1 MHPRAMSAD
10 ALLLYV
16 PSPMNSP
23 TTVEPTPDGDTH
35 HGPKGKLS
43 VLAVGALG
51 VVFGDIG
58 TSPLYAL
65 KESFVGHHPLTV
77 DQAHIYG
84 VLSLIFWTMT
94 LIVTVKYVFIVMRA
108 DNEGE
113 GGSMA
118 LLALIART
126 VGERRWSPVLV
137 TLGVLATA
145 LFYGDAIITPA
156 ISVLSAVEGLT
167 IVEARLTPMVL
178 PIAIAILVGLFVI
191 QKHGTARVGALFGP
205 IMIVYFLVLAAL
217 GASSITA
224 HPEII
229 GVVNPWWAV
238 HFFML
243 DPKLAFLA
251 LGSVV
256 LAVTGAE
263 ALYAD
268 MGHFG
273 RKAINLSWLY
283 AAFPC
288 LMLNYMGQGALLLD
302 NPAAAESPFFL
313 MAPDWA
319 RLPLVILATM
329 ATIIASQAVIS
340 GAFSVTQQAVQL
352 GFLPRLKITHTS
364 ADAAGQIYVPL
375 VNWTL
380 LILVILLTVDF
391 KSSSNLAAAY
401 GIAVTGTMVITS
413 CMFGI
418 LTFAVWRW
426 NPILA
431 GLTTALFLAIDGL
444 YFASNATKIPDGGW
458 FPLLVAGI
466 AFTLLTTW
474 STGRKIM
481 RRYLQVGAMDLGLF
495 IQSTGK
501 SIKRVPGVSIF
512 LSSTDE
518 GVPPAL
524 LHNVKHNKILH
535 ERVIILTVM
544 TKRVPHYV
552 GERVTVEDVG
562 EGFFRARLRHG
573 FMEEVDIPETMR
585 SETRCGGAI
594 APMETSYFL
603 SRQTLI
609 ASSRPSMAIW
619 REKLFAW
626 MIRNAESPM
635 EYFKLPT
642 NRVVEL
648 GSQVEI

>member
-1 MHPRAMSAD
+1 M
-10 ALLLYV
+10 
-16 PSPMNSP
+16 
-23 TTVEPTPDGDTH
+23 
-35 HGPKGKLS
+35 
-43 VLAVGALG
+43 GALG

-94 LIVTVKYVFIVMRA
+94 LIVTVKYVLIVMRA
-108 DNEGE
+108 DNDGE

-126 VGERRWSPVLV
+126 VGERPWSPMLI

-178 PIAIAILVGLFVI
+178 PIVIAILVGLFVI

-205 IMIVYFLVLAAL
+205 IMIVYFLVLALL

-229 GVVNPWWAV
+229 GVVNPYWAF
-238 HFFML
+238 HFFAL

-273 RKAINLSWLY
+273 RKAISVSWLY

-302 NPAAAESPFFL
+302 NPAAVESPFFL

-375 VNWTL
+375 VNWAL
-380 LILVILLTVDF
+380 LVLVILLTLGF

-401 GIAVTGTMVITS
+401 GIAVTGTMVITA
-413 CMFGI
+413 CMLGI
-418 LTFAVWRW
+418 LTFTVWRW
-426 NPILA
+426 HPLVA
-431 GLTTALFLAIDGL
+431 GLVTGLFVVIDGL

-458 FPLLVAGI
+458 
-466 AFTLLTTW
+466 
-474 STGRKIM
+474 
-481 RRYLQVGAMDLGLF
+481 
-495 IQSTGK
+495 
-501 SIKRVPGVSIF
+501 
-512 LSSTDE
+512 
-518 GVPPAL
+518 
-524 LHNVKHNKILH
+524 
-535 ERVIILTVM
+535 
-544 TKRVPHYV
+544 
-552 GERVTVEDVG
+552 
-562 EGFFRARLRHG
+562 
-573 FMEEVDIPETMR
+573 
-585 SETRCGGAI
+585 
-594 APMETSYFL
+594 
-603 SRQTLI
+603 
-609 ASSRPSMAIW
+609 
-619 REKLFAW
+619 
-626 MIRNAESPM
+626 
-635 EYFKLPT
+635 
-642 NRVVEL
+642 
-648 GSQVEI
+648 